1 MNDAARAKYLSI
13 ALVVIGL
20 IFIFAV
26 YPMMTWISPSGWRW
40 MPPQPEYEQILM
52 GTYATLG
59 IFLIRAAKNPT
70 ANASLIWFTIWSN
83 LVHATIML
91 LQVLADPSER
101 AHLVGN
107 IPTFYVVAGVLWY
120 LMPSRGLKNQ
130 QVSDNP

>member
-13 ALVVIGL
+13 ALVIIGL

-59 IFLIRAAKNPT
+59 IFLIRAAKIPPP
-70 ANASLIWFTIWSN
+70 
-83 LVHATIML
+83 M
-91 LQVLADPSER
+91 R
-101 AHLVGN
+101 A
-107 IPTFYVVAGVLWY
+107 
-120 LMPSRGLKNQ
+120 
-130 QVSDNP
+130 